1 MAQARKI
8 IQLLTNDCHKL
19 IALCND
25 GTVLVEQEELQGHDD
40 TWVVLDWAVPQPTK
54 QVKGKQVK
62 IAPPSNISIVFDSL
76 WQHWRKCKQH
86 FNSPS
91 FGGRQEAYDQLVKLS
106 PEGESPATADEAIS
120 FVTMLMDDITN
131 QMKVD
136 STYEKLHLRTYLSQ
150 KRWIQ

>member
-1 MAQARKI
+1 MAQTRKI

-25 GTVLVEQEELQGHDD
+25 GTVLIESAFSDD
-40 TWVVLDWAVPQPTK
+40 AYGWVVQDWSVPQPTK

-76 WQHWRKCKQH
+76 WQHWRKCKQN

-106 PEGESPATADEAIS
+106 LEGESPATADEAIS
-120 FVTMLMDDITN
+120 CVTMLMDDMKN